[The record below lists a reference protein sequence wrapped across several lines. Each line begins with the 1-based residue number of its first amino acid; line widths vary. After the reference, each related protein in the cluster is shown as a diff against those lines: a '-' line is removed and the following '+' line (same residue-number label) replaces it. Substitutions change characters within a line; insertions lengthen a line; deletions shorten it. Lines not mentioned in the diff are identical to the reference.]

1 MALTY
6 STLKTTVAD
15 WLERQEADLP
25 LDTIL
30 LLAEARINRE
40 LRIRA
45 METALSSAI
54 SSGVVAVPAGYLE
67 LRYAYLDGSPAR
79 RLEITTPDDII
90 GRYPTRSA
98 EGKPLYI
105 ARDGTNFIFG
115 PYPDSGYTLKGS
127 YYASFE
133 GLSGS
138 NTTNW
143 LTANAPDLMLS
154 AMMFESA
161 YYVGDDAQI
170 PIWAGRYDLAL
181 KELERQDRRERFPA
195 GMPIAAKV
203 AGSTP

>member
-6 STLKTTVAD
+6 STLKTTVAN
-15 WLERQEADLP
+15 WLDRQEADLP

-54 SSGVVAVPAGYLE
+54 SSGVVAVPADYLE

-79 RLEITTPDDII
+79 HLQFTTPDDLIN
-90 GRYPTRSA
+90 RYPTRSA

-105 ARDGTNFIFG
+105 ARDGDSFIFG

-143 LTANAPDLMLS
+143 LTANAPDLLLS
-154 AMMFESA
+154 AMMFESV
-161 YYVGDDAQI
+161 YFVGDDAQM
-170 PIWAGRYDLAL
+170 PAWAGRYDLAL
-181 KELERQDRRERFPA
+181 SEVRRQDERERFPR
-195 GMPIAAKV
+195 GMPMAAQV
-203 AGSTP
+203 SGSTP